1 MCGATGIN
9 SQERGP
15 NHLLILFKA
24 QRKPSQFVLFCFV
37 LFLQRLTSVGNRII
51 SDPEMWRIWI
61 LSLAFENANLQCKLM
76 ITPLKARSALIEE
89 WIRDTTNTGS
99 HLYDANWIG
108 EVTSKNLKWRW

>member
-51 SDPEMWRIWI
+51 SDPEM
-61 LSLAFENANLQCKLM
+61 
-76 ITPLKARSALIEE
+76 
-89 WIRDTTNTGS
+89 
-99 HLYDANWIG
+99 
-108 EVTSKNLKWRW
+108 